1 MNAEKMPR
9 MPEAVA
15 YLEPETLN
23 SAGVSDFEDCQD
35 AWPDDYR
42 GWFKVCRLTD
52 AEAYGRACYLAGLEA
67 AKACVGEA
75 VTYTDLKGPE
85 PHIPE
90 HNAYNRGVAEGM
102 NGRRDTTLANIAA
115 LEKEAK

>member
-1 MNAEKMPR
+1 MDANKMPR
-9 MPEAVA
+9 MPD
-15 YLEPETLN
+15 YLSRDLSHMTGGGLIVE
-23 SAGVSDFEDCQD
+23 V
-35 AWPDDYR
+35 
-42 GWFKVCRLTD
+42 
-52 AEAYGRACYLAGLEA
+52 EAYGLACYLAGLEA

-115 LEKEAK
+115 LEKEAGK